1 MENSTQSTGGFEP
14 GAVQPMV
21 AEASASSDI
30 YIARQPVFNA
40 KTDLYAYEL
49 LFRSNDE
56 NSASIVD
63 GNAASS
69 QVILNAFVDMNFHAI
84 SKYHP
89 VFINLTP
96 DFIRGELPLPLAPES
111 LIIEIPENME
121 VDDHLLKVLSGFV
134 SKGYTLAMNN
144 FTFTEERIPMLRL
157 VNIVK
162 IDMRLCDR
170 EALPE
175 LVQQLKQYDVKLL
188 AEKIES
194 HDDFEW
200 CSDLGFE
207 YFQGFFFSKPKNFT
221 AQSIKP
227 NRMAVLR
234 ILATLQNPDC
244 DIRELE
250 ELISNDLSM
259 SYKILRI
266 INSALY
272 SMPRAVES
280 VKQAI
285 MALGLKA
292 IRDWVAII
300 SLTDID
306 NKPRELVALCLQ
318 RARMMSLLA
327 GHKNLDADAAFTT
340 GLFSCIDALVDQSMD
355 RIMSEL
361 PLANDIVRALLDQE
375 GELGALLAFVMRYEQ
390 GDWDDLGA
398 DFISTEE
405 LRQHYIDSIEWS
417 SELINEISE

>member
-1 MENSTQSTGGFEP
+1 M
-14 GAVQPMV
+14 QPMAAEV
-21 AEASASSDI
+21 AASSDI
-30 YIARQPVFNA
+30 YVARQPVFNA

-56 NSASIVD
+56 SSAAIVD

-111 LIIEIPENME
+111 LIIEIPDDME
-121 VDDHLLKVLSGFV
+121 VDDHLLTMLAGFA

-144 FTFTEERIPMLRL
+144 FTFSEERIPMLQL

-162 IDMRLCDR
+162 IDMRICDR
-170 EALPE
+170 ESLPALIE
-175 LVQQLKQYDVKLL
+175 QLKQYDVELL
-188 AEKIES
+188 AEKIET
-194 HDDFEW
+194 HEDFEW
-200 CSDLGFE
+200 CSELGFS

-292 IRDWVAII
+292 IRDWIAII

-327 GHKNLDADAAFTT
+327 EHKNLDPDAAFTT
-340 GLFSCIDALVDQSMD
+340 GLFSCIDALVDQSME

-375 GELGALLAFVMRYEQ
+375 GELGALLIFVVRYEQ

-398 DFISTEE
+398 EFISNEE